1 MATRL
6 HFRRNAM
13 AKEYEQRDVSGEK
26 TSQLTRAEIK
36 VVGAKLRQAVRAA
49 NYEGFKEAL
58 VSDLGIR
65 VGSERFRALEAEF
78 WRAVAEHRRIEMQK
92 P

>member
-1 MATRL
+1 MANEGRGG
-6 HFRRNAM
+6 
-13 AKEYEQRDVSGEK
+13 SGDEE

-36 VVGAKLRQAVRAA
+36 VVKSKLRQAVRRGD
-49 NYEGFKEAL
+49 YEGFKDAL

-78 WRAVAEHRRIEMQK
+78 WKAVAEQRKIEMQK